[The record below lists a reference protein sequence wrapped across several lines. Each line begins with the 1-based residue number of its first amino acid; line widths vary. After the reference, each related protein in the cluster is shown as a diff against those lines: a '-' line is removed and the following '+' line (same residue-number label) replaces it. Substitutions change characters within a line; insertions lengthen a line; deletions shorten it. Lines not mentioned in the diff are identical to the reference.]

1 MNEKYI
7 NGYSFHDYIFALL
20 EVYTD
25 EVRSLLIEWI
35 SNGFSEL
42 FKSLNKKKIYN

>member
-7 NGYSFHDYIFALL
+7 NGYSFHDYTFALL

-25 EVRSLLIEWI
+25 AVRLLLIKWI

-42 FKSLNKKKIYN
+42 FKGLNKNENI